1 MYTLRTL
8 SDEGTEFN
16 ELLGSNYMVVLKEK
30 SIDNFKYLFN
40 EVFQLEY
47 SEEKESDG
55 RCYGFVVAEDDS
67 KKIPL
72 FRNRRSFIMNENG
85 KTFANITY

>member
-1 MYTLRTL
+1 MFTLRTL

-30 SIDNFKYLFN
+30 SIENFKYLFK
-40 EVFQLEY
+40 EVFKVEY
-47 SEEKESDG
+47 DTEKDSDG
-55 RCYGFVVAEDDS
+55 RCYGFVVAEDNS
-67 KKIPL
+67 KQIPL
-72 FRNRRSFIMNENG
+72 FINRRSFIMNESG